1 MIVNIEDIIS
11 SFKKTNEDF
20 SKSINLIWPTVG
32 SRGFTESNLVQ
43 SFLFYCKSMF
53 NAITYSEV
61 PFGGKSRVDGIAF
74 IDFTNTA
81 PMLIIEAK
89 RIKENQYNNAY
100 DEIKKDTNR
109 MLENARIIDI
119 LERINKKEICSV
131 SVQPLFIADVW
142 IGNKKR
148 SEDVKAIWES
158 KENQNSLF
166 PGWRT
171 AFSDVLWH
179 SEYSKAKY
187 HQMLAIGNINM
198 FHRNSLNKWELKEQ
212 SIS

>member
-1 MIVNIEDIIS
+1 MILDTEDIIS
-11 SFKKTNEDF
+11 SFKKTNQDF

-74 IDFTNTA
+74 VDFTNTA
-81 PMLIIEAK
+81 HILIIEAK

-100 DEIKKDTNR
+100 DEIKKDTSR
-109 MLENARIIDI
+109 MLETARIINI
-119 LERINKKEICSV
+119 LERINKKEINSV
-131 SVQPLFIADVW
+131 AVQPLFIADVW
-142 IGNKKR
+142 VGNKKR
-148 SEDVKAIWES
+148 SEEVKEIWES
-158 KENQNSLF
+158 KDKNSLF

-171 AFSDVLWH
+171 DFSDVLWH
-179 SEYSKAKY
+179 SESGKVKY
-187 HQMLAIGNINM
+187 HQMLAVGNINI
-198 FHRNSLNKWELKEQ
+198 FYRNGSNKWELKG
-212 SIS
+212 